1 MAYTY
6 LKGVQLLQAV
16 NTIMLA
22 YCGAAWRDIL
32 HIQVL
37 IIRPII
43 NSFLHWEIHDTR
55 THPVRSLHQAL
66 AGVARTLGRAL
77 SYYALQCHWWLAT
90 TSVSLIPTKLNKIWL
105 AKYNMILV
113 QSRAIIR
120 PCCVCRST
128 IPSILWSPELLCS
141 LSWKVPSAYL
151 MGIIMGGNCI
161 EGVQVVSCQFTISTA
176 NQGLPSFLHFHR
188 AGWSGVCKISM
199 YTHQCGNDVQPTLCC
214 TLSRRCR
221 ITFRNWHPAACI
233 YLRSSWT
240 HANFF
245 VTERARGCGVNIYS
259 TDDNRGTC
267 CYYSDINCRMQ
278 IFNHIWLRV
287 LRSKRKVKVLTTCYV
302 DYQIGTRTC
311 CCRPEY
317 SFVRLNQHCR

>member
-6 LKGVQLLQAV
+6 LEGVQLLQAV

-141 LSWKVPSAYL
+141 LAWKVPSAYF
-151 MGIIMGGNCI
+151 MGIIIGVIVSKGCRWWAVSLPLVRRIKAFHRSFTFIALVGVESARYQCI
-161 EGVQVVSCQFTISTA
+161 PTNVETTSSQLSAVHCLEGV
-176 NQGLPSFLHFHR
+176 G
-188 AGWSGVCKISM
+188 
-199 YTHQCGNDVQPTLCC
+199 
-214 TLSRRCR
+214 
-221 ITFRNWHPAACI
+221 
-233 YLRSSWT
+233 LRSEIDTLLPAFIW
-240 HANFF
+240 
-245 VTERARGCGVNIYS
+245 EARG
-259 TDDNRGTC
+259 
-267 CYYSDINCRMQ
+267 RMQ
-278 IFNHIWLRV
+278 IFLLQSEHEDVAWIYTALMTTEAPAAIIVTSIAACKYLIIFGWEYYV
-287 LRSKRKVKVLTTCYV
+287 VK
-302 DYQIGTRTC
+302 GK
-311 CCRPEY
+311 
-317 SFVRLNQHCR
+317 